1 MVLHGVNV
9 VAMNQPKLSRTIF
22 SRTLLGLSACAI
34 STASL
39 ATPITPEFDRF
50 GELAEATWG
59 GSGIPN
65 DSVAITE
72 IDIYSDIVQNRGPRR
87 VGTITLGLS
96 SHGRYENADEGNDG
110 EGTFFAS
117 AGSNVPPS
125 STLEG
130 ATWNFN
136 FFLDYTAADSVDPS
150 YSYGQISEIEFALL
164 YDFDSAESTAEAD
177 HGIIDLTGLLADG
190 SNPIQGSQNLL
201 FSFLG
206 NDSSDFGITA
216 PEFSFDPSAAGEY
229 SFALTASDSSGE
241 LGRSAMVVKTIAE
254 VPEPST
260 LALLGLGLA
269 GIGWSRRKR
278 A

>member
-1 MVLHGVNV
+1 
-9 VAMNQPKLSRTIF
+9 LSV
-22 SRTLLGLSACAI
+22 CAI
-34 STASL
+34 STSSL
-39 ATPITPEFDRF
+39 AAPITPEFDSF
-50 GELAEATWG
+50 GELSEATWG

-65 DSVAITE
+65 NSVAITE
-72 IDIYSDIVQNRGPRR
+72 IDIFGPIRSGAAQVSTGETR
-87 VGTITLGLS
+87 DRPLGTITLGLS

-110 EGTFFAS
+110 AGTFFAS

-136 FFLDYTAADSVDPS
+136 FFLDYKVADGVSSD
-150 YSYGQISEIEFALL
+150 YAYGQIADLSFALL
-164 YDFDSAESTAEAD
+164 YDFDSAEGTAEAD
-177 HGIIDLTGLLADG
+177 HGIIDLSSLLVDG
-190 SNPIQGSQNLL
+190 SGAIQGSQNLL

-206 NDSSDFGITA
+206 NDSSEFGITA

-229 SFALTASDSSGE
+229 SFALTANDGSGE
-241 LGRSAMVVKTIAE
+241 LGRSAMRVNTIAE

-269 GIGWSRRKR
+269 GIGWSRRKQ